1 MADNNLILL
10 GKVAATHGVR
20 GQLRVVPFSGLFDT
34 FLAVRSVM
42 LKDAAGRLKEYE
54 VASAAVHGKKLL
66 LSFKGFTDIN
76 QVLDLVGSE
85 LLVGR
90 DQLPPP
96 DEDEFYWYDLI
107 GMTVVTA
114 AGDRLG
120 VLESIIE
127 TGSNDVYV
135 VKSPDREYLVPALAE
150 VVTSIDLAAKIMTV
164 TPFEGLF
171 DL

>member
-10 GKVAATHGVR
+10 GKIAATHGVR

-34 FLAVRSVM
+34 FLGVRSVM

-54 VASAAVHGKKLL
+54 VASATVHGKKLL
-66 LSFKGFTDIN
+66 LLFKGFTDIN

-85 LLVGR
+85 LLVDR

-96 DEDEFYWYDLI
+96 AEDEYYWYDLI

-114 AGDRLG
+114 AGEQLG

-135 VKSPDREYLVPALAE
+135 VKSPDREYLVPALEE
-150 VVTSIDLAAKIMTV
+150 VVTSIDVAAKIMTV

>member
-10 GKVAATHGVR
+10 GKIAATHGVR

-34 FLAVRSVM
+34 FLAARSVM

-54 VASAAVHGKKLL
+54 VASATVHGKKLL

-76 QVLDLVGSE
+76 QVLSLVGSE

-96 DEDEFYWYDLI
+96 DEDEYYWYDLI

-135 VKSPDREYLVPALAE
+135 VKSPDREYLVPALEE